1 MLTKIQYNEKI
12 FDKRELLLNGM
23 ENKKN
28 RPNLN
33 EDVYE
38 AIKRRLGSK
47 DLKPG
52 TKIKE
57 EQLAEELEVS
67 RTPLGEA
74 INKLEREIGGN
85 YSSRGDFCN

>member
-12 FDKRELLLNGM
+12 FDKREFLLNGM

-52 TKIKE
+52 TKTKE

>member
-1 MLTKIQYNEKI
+1 MKAEI
-12 FDKRELLLNGM
+12 R
-23 ENKKN
+23 N

-33 EDVYE
+33 EDVQE

-47 DLKPG
+47 DLKSG

-74 INKLEREIGGN
+74 INKLERGIGGN
-85 YSSRGDFCN
+85 YSSKWNFCN

>member
-1 MLTKIQYNEKI
+1 LLTKIQYNEKI
-12 FDKRELLLNGM
+12 FDKREFLLNGM

-28 RPNLN
+28 RPNL
-33 EDVYE
+33 
-38 AIKRRLGSK
+38 
-47 DLKPG
+47 
-52 TKIKE
+52 
-57 EQLAEELEVS
+57 LEVS

>member
-12 FDKRELLLNGM
+12 FDKREFLLNGM

-74 INKLEREIGGN
+74 INKLERDWWKLFLK
-85 YSSRGDFCN
+85 RGLL